1 MEVKTNRGRC
11 NFPWGKCLPS
21 YHHPSPCTD
30 ECFQGCW
37 LEHTMLSVLIIR
49 FLTALLI
56 VDHIPCL
63 QPHYLL
69 CCLDS
74 WFASLADFSSICS
87 TLLDGMHRLMNGG
100 GRPLAPAAV
109 FEYEWKQWKSSE
121 AAGYNWYAII
131 HRWHQ
136 IHPPGTKEG
145 KKLLPYKKIIN
156 VLIIKIQ
163 TKLSALSVFTTW

>member
-1 MEVKTNRGRC
+1 MPPV
-11 NFPWGKCLPS
+11 FPPS
-21 YHHPSPCTD
+21 LTMHRWMFPRLLVGTHHAICFDHQISDSTTD
-30 ECFQGCW
+30 CRS
-37 LEHTMLSVLIIR
+37 HTMFAASLPPPLPR
-49 FLTALLI
+49 LLI
-56 VDHIPCL
+56 CL
-63 QPHYLL
+63 ACRFFLHMQHFVG
-69 CCLDS
+69 
-74 WFASLADFSSICS
+74 WHASPDEW
-87 TLLDGMHRLMNGG
+87 G

-109 FEYEWKQWKSSE
+109 FEYKWKQWVKSSE

-145 KKLLPYKKIIN
+145 KELLPYKKIIN